1 METAFP
7 KFRED
12 LIVSRQEFE
21 KTTFY
26 VIKDPIT
33 RKFFRIKEFEYFIT
47 SKLDGKTSPEQVVQS
62 FQDRFQIQ
70 LPLETLDKF
79 IRQMDSLGFLESEAS
94 ERELARLQYQKQT
107 LWSKLLFIK
116 LKGFDPDRFLN
127 RTIKPLRFVFTPLFL
142 VLSTLSILWALVIT
156 YTNWGDLGYSFGGIF
171 KIATILKVWA
181 AIFIVVVLHEFA
193 HALTCKHFGGEV
205 HEMGFLLL
213 YFQPCFYCNVSDA
226 YLFKEKSQ
234 KLLVTFAGAYGQ
246 IFIWAIATI
255 LWRITALDTGFNSFI
270 FVIMITSGVT
280 VLFNFNPLIK
290 LDGYYLLTDYLE
302 IPNLRQKAFGYLSS
316 LMKSKLFGQEYSNQ
330 QDSIRAKRI
339 FIWYGLFSL
348 IYSVLLLSV
357 VFIQTER
364 FLASRLGGI
373 GFILSLVL
381 LFLILKQPLKVVL
394 KGIARFFSVKK
405 SESFHGTKERGST
418 GEKMT
423 IRRKKLIVYAGIIV
437 LILLLLF
444 LGRWEL
450 KIGGPCEI
458 KPLESFTLRTLS
470 DGTVTSDLFR
480 GGAEEKKSVNYLKL
494 FTTDF
499 TTLNLVTKV
508 KEGQRVDSGQV
519 VAELTSPSYYSNL
532 LQVKENIRKAV
543 ENYNLLQKGARK
555 ESIQQAKDKVAQ
567 IQSALSFKDKELK
580 RYTELF
586 DKKLISSHELD
597 SVQTEHSILAN
608 ALRIAQND
616 LKIMKNG
623 SRPEE
628 LSMADTEIK
637 RWQERLDFL
646 ESQVSDSQIR
656 SLISGTVTSI
666 SYDGNILGISNI
678 DTIRVMIQVSEKD
691 LDVLQLE
698 QKVKLKVQSF
708 PFMSFWGKVTK
719 ISQMADTGGPKKIFP
734 VTCKIENKNHLLKP
748 GMTGYAKV
756 FCGKRSLFT
765 LLTRRIV
772 RYFRVEVWSWW

>member
-1 METAFP
+1 M
-7 KFRED
+7 
-12 LIVSRQEFE
+12 
-21 KTTFY
+21 
-26 VIKDPIT
+26 
-33 RKFFRIKEFEYFIT
+33 
-47 SKLDGKTSPEQVVQS
+47 
-62 FQDRFQIQ
+62 
-70 LPLETLDKF
+70 
-79 IRQMDSLGFLESEAS
+79 
-94 ERELARLQYQKQT
+94 
-107 LWSKLLFIK
+107 
-116 LKGFDPDRFLN
+116 
-127 RTIKPLRFVFTPLFL
+127 
-142 VLSTLSILWALVIT
+142 
-156 YTNWGDLGYSFGGIF
+156 
-171 KIATILKVWA
+171 
-181 AIFIVVVLHEFA
+181 
-193 HALTCKHFGGEV
+193 
-205 HEMGFLLL
+205 
-213 YFQPCFYCNVSDA
+213 
-226 YLFKEKSQ
+226 
-234 KLLVTFAGAYGQ
+234 
-246 IFIWAIATI
+246 
-255 LWRITALDTGFNSFI
+255 
-270 FVIMITSGVT
+270 
-280 VLFNFNPLIK
+280 
-290 LDGYYLLTDYLE
+290 
-302 IPNLRQKAFGYLSS
+302 
-316 LMKSKLFGQEYSNQ
+316 
-330 QDSIRAKRI
+330 
-339 FIWYGLFSL
+339 
-348 IYSVLLLSV
+348 
-357 VFIQTER
+357 
-364 FLASRLGGI
+364 
-373 GFILSLVL
+373 
-381 LFLILKQPLKVVL
+381 L